1 MRPGDM
7 RDWLAAAEAAGEVRE
22 VRGADWRLE
31 IGALCELDY
40 RLPHP
45 WALLFDDIV
54 GYPRGRRVLPLR
66 RHGQA
71 GPKRRNTGGSDRQ
84 HLPSDPAR
92 AEAPFLTWSGSQS
105 VTSFIGGRKNSC

>member
-1 MRPGDM
+1 M

-54 GYPRGRRVLPLR
+54 GYPRGRGLLTGAAAGWGASPRRRRV
-66 RHGQA
+66 GAGA
-71 GPKRRNTGGSDRQ
+71 GPPPPDGPRLEDGG
-84 HLPSDPAR
+84 AR
-92 AEAPFLTWSGSQS
+92 PGASRAISG
-105 VTSFIGGRKNSC
+105 VGGPRG